1 MGSLSSVVGPIISV
15 GAKAAASA
23 GSYGLSNIGTINQLN
38 NLTTKNKQLKEDAR
52 LQRQRNLLAL
62 QEKETDRVSKL
73 NRSLSTQRARF
84 GSQGVGSV
92 TGSADS
98 VIQGINEDS
107 DIQRQNNQAKT
118 NLDNQIVDQNY
129 NSQRELNLLQKQQ
142 LQQKSALGYLTG
154 LFE

>member
-1 MGSLSSVVGPIISV
+1 MGSLSSVVSPIISA
-15 GAKAAASA
+15 GTKAVTSA
-23 GSYGLSNIGTINQLN
+23 GSFALSNTGTINQLN
-38 NLTTKNKQLKEDAR
+38 NLSAKNKQLKEDAR
-52 LQRQRNLLAL
+52 LQKQRNLLVL
-62 QEKETDRVSKL
+62 QEKETDRVGKL

-107 DIQRQNNQAKT
+107 DIQRQNNRAKT
-118 NLDNQIVDQNY
+118 NVDNQIVDQNY

-142 LQQKSALGYLTG
+142 LQQKSTLGFLGG
-154 LFE
+154 LV